1 MTARFVVAWLLV
13 LVPLLYGLIETV
25 RKAAT
30 LFTGN

>member
-1 MTARFVVAWLLV
+1 MTARLVVAWVLV

-30 LFTGN
+30 LFTG